1 MSTTTSLSPSKATTS
16 AKITMSTTTSLSPS
30 KATTSAKITMSSRP
44 TKLPVN
50 SNVSP
55 KPHPK
60 RDAKF
65 LAQLDFDSIQ
75 AHFDDMS
82 KEEHDA
88 LDKELGHK
96 NFRGPS
102 IPYDDGSDIA
112 YEEEL
117 MLSAQDMNTH

>member
-16 AKITMSTTTSLSPS
+16 AT
-30 KATTSAKITMSSRP
+30 ITMSSQP
-44 TKLPVN
+44 TKPVN

-65 LAQLDFDSIQ
+65 LSQLDYYSIK
-75 AHFDDMS
+75 AHFKDMS

-117 MLSAQDMNTH
+117 MLSAQDKNAH